1 MNTIEVDIDD
11 KVEIVGQDTDM
22 AVAVDVRP
30 PRKLGCDAIFNGE

>member
-11 KVEIVGQDTDM
+11 KVEIVGQDTD
-22 AVAVDVRP
+22 AVAVEVRP